1 MITKLVKQVTPPLQ
15 RVVLGGLVSTLLAVL
30 LNVGWLWLTKN
41 KLNIVLNIPKSMG
54 SDVYVEAQQWQVLS
68 ATLVAGIVGTLGAL
82 ALAKLVIGP
91 RIWCSAIGFGIG
103 LASLYGALT
112 LPGQTLQQHLALAL
126 FHGLTTVS
134 IVPALAWAL
143 RITHD
148 DLARADLDY
157 HRILDEAQPN
167 VDATPEPKLEHNVAD
182 TAHDTLIVD
191 SSNYSAIQTDDTSS

>member
-1 MITKLVKQVTPPLQ
+1 MTTKLVRQVTPPMQ
-15 RVVLGGLVSTLLAVL
+15 RVVVSGIVSTLLAVL
-30 LNVGWLWLTKN
+30 LNTGWLWLTQN

-54 SDVYVEAQQWQVLS
+54 SDVYVEAQQWQVLT

-112 LPGQTLQQHLALAL
+112 LPGQNLQQHLALAL
-126 FHGLTTVS
+126 FHGLTTFS

-157 HRILDEAQPN
+157 HRVLEEAQPS
-167 VDATPEPKLEHNVAD
+167 VDATPEPEPEPKVTD

-191 SSNYSAIQTDDTSS
+191 ASKYSANQPEDPAS